1 MNRKEITKEYLIQ
14 ITHIITDL
22 SPIKQEFLFDETNY
36 IKTKSALKELTNHYN
51 TLSHGVILVIGAPG
65 SGKSYLLTY
74 WSKLFE
80 QTKIKPIIYYC
91 FIKDLFDEE
100 YRISKNQ
107 LIQNLIFDILKYYP
121 LENMSTYPLLA
132 ATQKR
137 LEELLKKLGKYAEK
151 MKITIPI
158 IIIDHIMVLNDR
170 HDPIFDNKNLLNF
183 FMELKIPIMG
193 HNQINI

>member
-1 MNRKEITKEYLIQ
+1 MSVKNMRQNIKDDQHVLDTLMNSTLKNVHLVSNKTFYLTKQ
-14 ITHIITDL
+14 IML
-22 SPIKQEFLFDETNY
+22 
-36 IKTKSALKELTNHYN
+36 KTKSALKELTIHYN
-51 TLSHGVILVIGAPG
+51 TLLHGVILVIGAPG

-80 QTKIKPIIYYC
+80 QTKIEPIIDYC

-132 ATQKR
+132 AWHNR
-137 LEELLKKLGKYAEK
+137 LEELLKKTW
-151 MKITIPI
+151 TIC
-158 IIIDHIMVLNDR
+158 
-170 HDPIFDNKNLLNF
+170 
-183 FMELKIPIMG
+183 
-193 HNQINI
+193 